1 MKFSNQQDIDV
12 PIAYVY
18 RRVTNFA
25 AYERQA
31 LRQGA
36 HVVRVDGDGPVGVG
50 ATWDVAFTFRN
61 KDRQL
66 RAQVTELVAP
76 DGLVVMTHAKGLT
89 SETRLSLVALAQQTT
104 RVQVQVVLV
113 ANSMSAR
120 LLLQSLKLAKTNLNN
135 RFRKRVRE
143 QLKTIALDYERGR

>member
-1 MKFSNQQDIDV
+1 MKFSTEQDIDA
-12 PIAYVY
+12 PIAYVFQ
-18 RRVTNFA
+18 RVTNFD

-36 HVVRVDGDGPVGVG
+36 HIVRVDGSGPVGVG
-50 ATWDVAFTFRN
+50 ATWDVAFTFRS

-66 RAQVTELVAP
+66 RAQVTELTAP
-76 DGLVVMTHAKGLT
+76 ESLTVETVAKGLVSDT
-89 SETRLSLVALAQQTT
+89 QLTLVSLAAQTT
-104 RVQVQVVLV
+104 RVRVQVRLT

-143 QLKTIALDYERGR
+143 QLKTVSQDYDRGR